1 LAARRS
7 RTGDLD
13 YPAGGGGTDDPVSS
27 RRGLKQRSK
36 HNMRAVVLHEHGDND
51 KLQYVPD
58 YPTPKAGEGDVVI
71 RVRASSINY
80 HDVFTRRGMP
90 GIKVPLPVIIGL
102 DVVGEIAELGAGVTG
117 WKIGDRVLIDPV
129 NRVEGGL
136 MGETQDGGLAEF
148 CRAKAHQLVR
158 IPDAVGFEQA
168 AALPVAYG
176 TAIRM
181 MNSIGKIKAG
191 EKVLILGASGGVGV
205 CCVQLAKLAGA
216 YVIACAG
223 SEEKAKRL
231 TELGADEII
240 LYTKN
245 DFMKTVFE
253 RHGKPHRR
261 RFVEG
266 GGVDVVVNFT
276 GGDTWVKSLRCLK
289 LGGRILTCGATA
301 GYSPVEDLRFIWTF
315 ELQILGSNGWER
327 DDITKL
333 FDLVEAGKLKVLI
346 DKSYPLVEAKEAV
359 RVIEDRAV
367 FGKVVVTP

>member
-1 LAARRS
+1 
-7 RTGDLD
+7 
-13 YPAGGGGTDDPVSS
+13 
-27 RRGLKQRSK
+27 
-36 HNMRAVVLHEHGDND
+36 MRAVVLREHGGND
-51 KLQYVPD
+51 KLRYELD
-58 YPTPKAGEGDVVI
+58 YPTPNAGEGDVVL

-90 GIKVPLPVIIGL
+90 GVKVPLPVIIGL
-102 DVVGEIAELGAGVTG
+102 DVAGEIVEVGPGVEG
-117 WKIGDRVLIDPV
+117 WKAGDRVLVDPI

-136 MGETQDGGLAEF
+136 MGETVDGGLAEY
-148 CRAKAHQLVR
+148 CKARAHQLIR
-158 IPDAVGFEQA
+158 IPNNVTFEQA

-181 MNSIGKIKAG
+181 MNTVGKVQAG

-223 SEEKAKRL
+223 SEEKGRRL

-240 LYTKN
+240 LYTRD
-245 DFMKTVFE
+245 DFMKVIFE

-261 RFVEG
+261 RFVKG

-276 GGDTWVKSLRCLK
+276 GGDTWVKSLRCLR
-289 LGGRILTCGATA
+289 LGGRLLTCGATA
-301 GYSPVEDLRFIWTF
+301 GFAPQEDIRFIWTF
-315 ELQILGSNGWER
+315 ELQILGSNGWEPE
-327 DDITKL
+327 DITEL
-333 FDLVEAGKLKVLI
+333 FRLVESGKLKVLI
-346 DKSYPLVEAKEAV
+346 DKTYPLEQGMEAV
-359 RVIEDRAV
+359 RAIEDRAV